1 MKKWEENKD
10 KNDDQCIS
18 SRMLGSLGLGA
29 SGSVITCMH
38 KKLLKKSIKTLM
50 ICMQDQS
57 DWPECRGYPC
67 FQWEWPWVGW

>member
-1 MKKWEENKD
+1 MKNEKKIKD

-38 KKLLKKSIKTLM
+38 KIVKEIHQNFDDM
-50 ICMQDQS
+50 HICMQDQR
-57 DWPECRGYPC
+57 DTIE
-67 FQWEWPWVGW
+67 